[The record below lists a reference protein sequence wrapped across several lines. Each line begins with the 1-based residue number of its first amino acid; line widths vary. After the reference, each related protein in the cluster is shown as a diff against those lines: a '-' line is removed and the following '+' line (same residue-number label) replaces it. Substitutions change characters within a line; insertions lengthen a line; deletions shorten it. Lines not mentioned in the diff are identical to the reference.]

1 MWPFIGDYTRIE
13 GTMKTI
19 SLIFCLSI
27 VFGTMANTKAN
38 NDMEKLVNYV
48 RMNKAHK
55 KYYQTQRTRQFIS
68 WEKNQIPE
76 NFRIPVELQS
86 YRGTNST
93 RYYTIYNPSYN
104 TGVGYVPTNLTQY
117 YEEEAWSAFKKYGKD
132 APSLSIV
139 LAQQFTESAFNQFAV
154 GDNNMSFGLPQLYRK
169 TAEYLYKTDKET
181 WENIFYFDKYGKHH
195 FRNVRAMVKFPFIF
209 LPKVKKY
216 SFAEKFQG
224 IRRYNG
230 SGESA
235 VLYAEKVI
243 KRSLYYEDLFAK
255 YNSIPLDTTGF
266 KENLFGLINLS
277 LLAKGE
283 PEIEENTLN
292 YIFENM
298 LSDFYSGYVNKTY
311 FNKFCAGVFE
321 GDPLVLEKTNN
332 HKIPIDGKD
341 YYLIV
346 EDGYTLYSYFKEP
359 NQLLKS
365 INHPKNSRYYI
376 YYNEGKKKVKL
387 SSLSK
392 VGKKQVFTNVRPGDR
407 LFIPPGTV
415 IRKPNTDFAVMIQ

>member
-1 MWPFIGDYTRIE
+1 MCPFYGDFTRIE
-13 GTMKTI
+13 GIMKSI
-19 SLIFCLSI
+19 LLILCLSI
-27 VFGTMANTKAN
+27 AFGTSAKNNAK

-55 KYYQTQRTRQFIS
+55 NYYQKQRTRQFIS
-68 WEKNQIPE
+68 WEKNKIPE

-86 YRGTNST
+86 YRGTIST
-93 RYYTIYNPSYN
+93 RYYTIYNPSYS
-104 TGVGYVPTNLTQY
+104 TGVGYVPSNLMQY
-117 YEEEAWSAFKKYGKD
+117 YEEEAWSAFQKYGKD

-181 WENIFYFDKYGKHH
+181 WKNIFYFDKYGKHH
-195 FRNVRAMVKFPFIF
+195 FRSVRAMVKFPFIF

-230 SGESA
+230 SGKNA

-277 LLAKGE
+277 LIAKGQ
-283 PEIEENTLN
+283 PEIEGKTLD

-298 LSDFYSGYVNKTY
+298 LSEFSSGYVNKTY
-311 FNKFCAGVFE
+311 FNKFCAGVYE
-321 GDPLVLEKTNN
+321 NNPLLVNKTYT

-346 EDGYTLYSYFKEP
+346 EDGCTLYSYFKES
-359 NQLLKS
+359 NQLLKA
-365 INHPKNSRYYI
+365 INHSKNNKYYI
-376 YYNEGKKKVKL
+376 YYKEGKEKVKI
-387 SSLSK
+387 STLSK
-392 VGKKQVFTNVRPGDR
+392 VGKRQVFTNVRPGDR

-415 IRKPNTDFAVMIQ
+415 IRKPNSDFAVMIQ